1 MLRGSIRASPGEQ
14 AGQSHLLLRARS
26 RSETSS
32 RQPAMTAQLR
42 AAAAAAPRPRSQ
54 EVPAP
59 RTAVPMR
66 RLGPKA
72 CPVSCTLL
80 TFLLLATCSIHETEQ
95 KGYCENIITQ
105 KHLDKL
111 QELIDS
117 QMLMPC
123 RISFE
128 FIDEKQLEDSICF
141 IKAAFPGLA
150 DILEKM
156 QFKENSDNFNKTRD
170 VRAMYKKIDE
180 NEEPC
185 ISEQSEHEHEV
196 SQACFK
202 EFSVPPEEMLQL
214 VKDFFGKVMV
224 HLKKGEDFAR
234 DCSTTY
240 QKCSNSP
247 QKEPPSPGVV
257 TDHDCNCPS
266 PSPPGAPHPTLVT
279 KPSPSTLGSTHLPLS
294 QPGTTPA
301 PAKLLSSTRPRGHRS
316 THRGL
321 LAMEMQGAWAG
332 ISAIVSSPPAELGP
346 GSGAEPLLGLS
357 DPPSTEYVSS
367 SPASLPAS
375 GAEMDTGTEVERP
388 QTRPTG
394 LRQFLHA
401 PGSPVPSLNAKPT
414 QPWTGQEAS
423 QATWT
428 SSTEELMDVS
438 SANAI
443 SSPALMSAALDALG
457 AGPGDPLGTPLAR
470 KLWLIPSP
478 GSKEPFSIMQH
489 RFSRM
494 APTVGSPPA
503 PERHPRVS
511 PRLPA
516 GQGRAPDL
524 QHPTE
529 PRGKRTGGQ
538 ASFREP
544 EDRLAGPVPGFNIL
558 PPNADQRRRE
568 ALPRESRWVVMT
580 YVLVASLAT
589 VVILLAVG
597 GLLFYR
603 HRVRVLER
611 RLQCRGNAGE
621 EQEGRPLNGVEE
633 HLELQGQGAL

>member
-247 QKEPPSPGVV
+247 QKEPPSP
-257 TDHDCNCPS
+257 
-266 PSPPGAPHPTLVT
+266 
-279 KPSPSTLGSTHLPLS
+279 
-294 QPGTTPA
+294 
-301 PAKLLSSTRPRGHRS
+301 
-316 THRGL
+316 
-321 LAMEMQGAWAG
+321 
-332 ISAIVSSPPAELGP
+332 
-346 GSGAEPLLGLS
+346 
-357 DPPSTEYVSS
+357 
-367 SPASLPAS
+367 
-375 GAEMDTGTEVERP
+375 
-388 QTRPTG
+388 
-394 LRQFLHA
+394 
-401 PGSPVPSLNAKPT
+401 
-414 QPWTGQEAS
+414 
-423 QATWT
+423 
-428 SSTEELMDVS
+428 
-438 SANAI
+438 
-443 SSPALMSAALDALG
+443 
-457 AGPGDPLGTPLAR
+457 
-470 KLWLIPSP
+470 
-478 GSKEPFSIMQH
+478 
-489 RFSRM
+489 
-494 APTVGSPPA
+494 
-503 PERHPRVS
+503 
-511 PRLPA
+511 
-516 GQGRAPDL
+516 
-524 QHPTE
+524 
-529 PRGKRTGGQ
+529 
-538 ASFREP
+538 
-544 EDRLAGPVPGFNIL
+544 
-558 PPNADQRRRE
+558 DQRRRE